1 MAWLWCGCGIGQWLQ
16 LLLDPL
22 VWEYP
27 YIMGSILKRPKKKK
41 NPYLGGLTREA
52 DKNGHGIEDS
62 GILLKPEDKTFAKKK
77 GGNSE
82 RCPLEVQEHDQG
94 KKACGPDH

>member
-1 MAWLWCGCGIGQWLQ
+1 MHRK
-16 LLLDPL
+16 
-22 VWEYP
+22 ERKE
-27 YIMGSILKRPKKKK
+27 KRHT
-41 NPYLGGLTREA
+41 LSLHTH
-52 DKNGHGIEDS
+52 KNGHGIEDS

-94 KKACGPDH
+94 KKA